1 MAVLK
6 HTSPTAMPTAPA
18 PLPSITVRSASTS
31 SAVGRS
37 SHQGAVARAR
47 EFRASAAGMSGLS
60 FIGFRCAARAR
71 RLGLKSVHVLSASR
85 PTLLP
90 RIQRAQ
96 LLSHAVQPVK
106 LWREIFSCENKE
118 LSGRNPLPHLWRSI
132 TFETSSSIHRD
143 LTHARNHHRRTQ
155 TCDQGARQAPRLD
168 SAAIKDR
175 DIAART
181 AGKGEA
187 TDAELLELFAKMIKQ
202 REESEKI
209 YRNAGRGELA
219 TQEAEEIAIIREFLP
234 EQLSEADTQKAIA
247 DAIAEAGAT
256 SVKDMGKVMA
266 ALKARY
272 AGQMDF
278 GKVSALV
285 KAKLG

>member
-1 MAVLK
+1 MRETITAALK
-6 HTSPTAMPTAPA
+6 TATKAQDKRR
-18 PLPSITVRSASTS
+18 VST
-31 SAVGRS
+31 
-37 SHQGAVARAR
+37 
-47 EFRASAAGMSGLS
+47 L
-60 FIGFRCAARAR
+60 
-71 RLGLKSVHVLSASR
+71 RLV
-85 PTLLP
+85 
-90 RIQRAQ
+90 
-96 LLSHAVQPVK
+96 
-106 LWREIFSCENKE
+106 
-118 LSGRNPLPHLWRSI
+118 
-132 TFETSSSIHRD
+132 
-143 LTHARNHHRRTQ
+143 
-155 TCDQGARQAPRLD
+155 

-202 REESEKI
+202 REKSEKI
-209 YRNAGRGELA
+209 YPDAGRAELA

-234 EQLSEADTQKAIA
+234 VQLSDADTQKAIA
-247 DAIAEAGAT
+247 EAIAEAGAT

-278 GKVSALV
+278 AKASALV